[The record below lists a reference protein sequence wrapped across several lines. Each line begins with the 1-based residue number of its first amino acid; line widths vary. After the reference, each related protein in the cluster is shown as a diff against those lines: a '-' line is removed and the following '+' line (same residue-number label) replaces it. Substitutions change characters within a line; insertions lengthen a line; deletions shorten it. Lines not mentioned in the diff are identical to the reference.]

1 MMLVVVTSYSFRLLC
16 ELLLG
21 SIIVS
26 VVFCRVRRVCPLPSL
41 DECVC
46 VCSARRSEPCL
57 PLPGWVA
64 GCPSG
69 QSSTVESS
77 IATECSR

>member
-1 MMLVVVTSYSFRLLC
+1 MMLIAVTSYSFRLLC

-46 VCSARRSEPCL
+46 VFSQKERAVFAPARL
-57 PLPGWVA
+57 GGWLSVWA
-64 GCPSG
+64 V
-69 QSSTVESS
+69 QYRRVQH
-77 IATECSR
+77 RY